1 MVEGLGANTLHTI
14 SLTFRVLLKISA
26 MTELGKAAKRT
37 EGELEGAG
45 EFQREI
51 QSCAKGGGGENIP
64 KVAQSGSL
72 EEWNKVL

>member
-14 SLTFRVLLKISA
+14 SLTFRVSLKISA

-45 EFQREI
+45 E
-51 QSCAKGGGGENIP
+51 
-64 KVAQSGSL
+64 L
-72 EEWNKVL
+72 TEEPCDTG